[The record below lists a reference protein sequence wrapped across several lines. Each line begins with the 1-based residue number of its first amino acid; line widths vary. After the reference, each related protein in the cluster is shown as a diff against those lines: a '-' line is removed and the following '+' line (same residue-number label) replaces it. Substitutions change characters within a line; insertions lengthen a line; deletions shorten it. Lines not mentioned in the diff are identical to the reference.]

1 MEKKIAETEN
11 CDRIEL
17 NCWMFND
24 NALKMYEHIG
34 YVKQRI
40 MYEMS
45 LKD

>member
-1 MEKKIAETEN
+1 MNEAKKIAKNEN

-17 NCWMFND
+17 NRRMFNEIV
-24 NALKMYEHIG
+24 LGMYEHIG

-45 LKD
+45 